1 MAAQKIRIEIV
12 PFPDPEESAAPEP
25 GSPRSGLTP
34 LTADPGAEPG
44 IEESPADES
53 VAEESVAEEV
63 TEESVPEES
72 VPEESVPEESVPEE
86 VTEPIGA
93 VATRDADEL
102 DDEPTAHFDVD
113 ADADVDPDVE
123 AEADAEPEPEPEP
136 DADADAESG
145 VDAHGAADA
154 DLDGAIDAEHDPDA
168 GDPDDTDRSDDFIP
182 TPGARAARRRA
193 AQAVPPASTS
203 AAEEHV
209 DAPLDES
216 SLRATTISGRLLFLT
231 LGSVTLAALVVLA
244 SIWGL
249 ARISS
254 AGRDIAGVSA
264 AKEASAAVLAE
275 LRLVEAAD
283 AEGPDVTR
291 RLDSLAADA
300 ADEARPWISA
310 FAVGQAGAAT
320 DAYVAARGD
329 GPAAAEYDDAFAAQ
343 RRVDDQLRDRQL
355 DEIDRSESLRTTAI
369 VVVMLLFALG
379 SIALVVLGRIIGR
392 SVVAPLRSL
401 GRTLRR
407 FGDGDLR
414 SRSEIAPDEVGTL
427 ARSFNVMAD
436 SVSARVRRLTAIAER
451 DAQLRMVS
459 DALDLADRETDVYR
473 ILEQALAI
481 LTPDNPGEL
490 LVNEPTSPRL
500 WQVSTNPSSGPGGC
514 PVETAEA
521 CPAMRRAQAV
531 VFDGPSAINACPQL
545 RLHESP
551 CSAACVPVGVNGHL
565 LGVVHVTAPEHEPP
579 DPEVVEQLVTLAGQ
593 VGVRVGAQRTLETTR
608 LQASTD
614 GLTGLANRR
623 MLEARLNDLLRGQ
636 VSFALAVADVD
647 LFKTL
652 NDNYGHETG
661 DRALQL
667 FAKVLED
674 NVRGHDVVARYGGE
688 EFVLV
693 YPELTV
699 KKAMEVIER
708 IRLALEKAIEAAG
721 LPPFTCSFGVTHS
734 SSADTVD
741 GIIRIADA
749 GLLQAKDL
757 GRNRVVFA
765 DLDLAAEVF
774 GSGGASAVIDL
785 TEAVDADDVATD
797 GAEAGLTG

>member
-1 MAAQKIRIEIV
+1 
-12 PFPDPEESAAPEP
+12 
-25 GSPRSGLTP
+25 
-34 LTADPGAEPG
+34 
-44 IEESPADES
+44 
-53 VAEESVAEEV
+53 
-63 TEESVPEES
+63 
-72 VPEESVPEESVPEE
+72 
-86 VTEPIGA
+86 
-93 VATRDADEL
+93 
-102 DDEPTAHFDVD
+102 
-113 ADADVDPDVE
+113 
-123 AEADAEPEPEPEP
+123 
-136 DADADAESG
+136 
-145 VDAHGAADA
+145 
-154 DLDGAIDAEHDPDA
+154 
-168 GDPDDTDRSDDFIP
+168 
-182 TPGARAARRRA
+182 
-193 AQAVPPASTS
+193 
-203 AAEEHV
+203 
-209 DAPLDES
+209 
-216 SLRATTISGRLLFLT
+216 
-231 LGSVTLAALVVLA
+231 
-244 SIWGL
+244 
-249 ARISS
+249 
-254 AGRDIAGVSA
+254 
-264 AKEASAAVLAE
+264 
-275 LRLVEAAD
+275 
-283 AEGPDVTR
+283 
-291 RLDSLAADA
+291 
-300 ADEARPWISA
+300 
-310 FAVGQAGAAT
+310 
-320 DAYVAARGD
+320 
-329 GPAAAEYDDAFAAQ
+329 
-343 RRVDDQLRDRQL
+343 
-355 DEIDRSESLRTTAI
+355 
-369 VVVMLLFALG
+369 
-379 SIALVVLGRIIGR
+379 
-392 SVVAPLRSL
+392 
-401 GRTLRR
+401 
-407 FGDGDLR
+407 
-414 SRSEIAPDEVGTL
+414 
-427 ARSFNVMAD
+427 
-436 SVSARVRRLTAIAER
+436 
-451 DAQLRMVS
+451 
-459 DALDLADRETDVYR
+459 
-473 ILEQALAI
+473 
-481 LTPDNPGEL
+481 
-490 LVNEPTSPRL
+490 
-500 WQVSTNPSSGPGGC
+500 
-514 PVETAEA
+514 
-521 CPAMRRAQAV
+521 MRRAPAV

-785 TEAVDADDVATD
+785 TEAVDTDDVATD

>member
-1 MAAQKIRIEIV
+1 
-12 PFPDPEESAAPEP
+12 
-25 GSPRSGLTP
+25 
-34 LTADPGAEPG
+34 
-44 IEESPADES
+44 
-53 VAEESVAEEV
+53 
-63 TEESVPEES
+63 
-72 VPEESVPEESVPEE
+72 
-86 VTEPIGA
+86 
-93 VATRDADEL
+93 
-102 DDEPTAHFDVD
+102 
-113 ADADVDPDVE
+113 
-123 AEADAEPEPEPEP
+123 
-136 DADADAESG
+136 
-145 VDAHGAADA
+145 
-154 DLDGAIDAEHDPDA
+154 
-168 GDPDDTDRSDDFIP
+168 
-182 TPGARAARRRA
+182 
-193 AQAVPPASTS
+193 
-203 AAEEHV
+203 
-209 DAPLDES
+209 
-216 SLRATTISGRLLFLT
+216 
-231 LGSVTLAALVVLA
+231 
-244 SIWGL
+244 
-249 ARISS
+249 
-254 AGRDIAGVSA
+254 
-264 AKEASAAVLAE
+264 
-275 LRLVEAAD
+275 
-283 AEGPDVTR
+283 
-291 RLDSLAADA
+291 
-300 ADEARPWISA
+300 
-310 FAVGQAGAAT
+310 
-320 DAYVAARGD
+320 
-329 GPAAAEYDDAFAAQ
+329 
-343 RRVDDQLRDRQL
+343 
-355 DEIDRSESLRTTAI
+355 
-369 VVVMLLFALG
+369 MLLFALG

-785 TEAVDADDVATD
+785 TEPVDADDVATE
-797 GAEAGLTG
+797 GADAGLTG

>member
-12 PFPDPEESAAPEP
+12 PFPDPEESAAPEH

-34 LTADPGAEPG
+34 LAADPGAEPA
-44 IEESPADES
+44 IEES

-63 TEESVPEES
+63 TEESVA
-72 VPEESVPEESVPEE
+72 EE

-93 VATRDADEL
+93 VAARDADEVGDADDTAELADDEHPELADEL
-102 DDEPTAHFDVD
+102 DDQPKAHLD
-113 ADADVDPDVE
+113 ADAD
-123 AEADAEPEPEPEP
+123 ADADAAPEPEPEP
-136 DADADAESG
+136 DADADA
-145 VDAHGAADA
+145 DAHGAADA
-154 DLDGAIDAEHDPDA
+154 DLEGAIDAEHDPDA
-168 GDPDDTDRSDDFIP
+168 GDAGDPDDADQSDDFVP

-785 TEAVDADDVATD
+785 TEPVDADDVATE
-797 GAEAGLTG
+797 GADAGLTG